1 VLKDVPTV
9 VYVPYHYHY
18 SPSFRVWATS
28 NKIEWDKTNQLLSWY
43 PETDEN
49 ENQIIIGVT
58 DILEKNAL
66 PKRVQALAG
75 RSKFTNVF
83 S

>member
-1 VLKDVPTV
+1 V
-9 VYVPYHYHY
+9 
-18 SPSFRVWATS
+18 TS
-28 NKIEWDKTNQLLSWY
+28 NKIEWDKKNQLLFWY
-43 PETDEN
+43 PETDES

-66 PKRVQALAG
+66 PKRVQALAD
-75 RSKFTNVF
+75 RSKFISIF

>member
-1 VLKDVPTV
+1 MCQLSFT
-9 VYVPYHYHY
+9 YHIITIILLALECG
-18 SPSFRVWATS
+18 VAS

-75 RSKFTNVF
+75 RSKFTSVF